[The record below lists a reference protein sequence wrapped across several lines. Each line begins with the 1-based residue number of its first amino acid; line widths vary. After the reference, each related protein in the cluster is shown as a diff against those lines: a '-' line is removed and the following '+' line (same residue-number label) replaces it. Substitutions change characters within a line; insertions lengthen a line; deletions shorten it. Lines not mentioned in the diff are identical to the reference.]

1 MCIKGLKGYI
11 VDTQLLPILLR
22 FIECLLGD
30 QHCWNTENLSVDIKR
45 HITDDGEMD
54 TLCPQCDG

>member
-30 QHCWNTENLSVDIKR
+30 QHCWNTENLSVDEKSVILAF
-45 HITDDGEMD
+45 IE
-54 TLCPQCDG
+54 LIF